1 MAHAKVAPQSLTDD
15 EAEILRSTR
24 PEDQDRRHEIFS
36 SRLAGSPHQ
45 NVLDLF
51 LTGERVSCTQP
62 CLGRRDGERSPYT
75 WLSYREVL
83 QQARCVSHFLTG
95 QLHLRRGAF
104 VAIWSK
110 NRTEWVTL
118 ELGCFMTGLVPVPLY
133 DTLGDEACDYV
144 LKQTGAAVMLCEG
157 RAQAAGLTRLK
168 SGAQIQHLIQLDFA
182 EVANSEVAEG
192 PKVWSWS
199 DVLSTGREL
208 EERLAQAGK
217 QQEQPVGRADLA
229 VLCYTSGTTG
239 PPKGVQITHGN
250 LVAEVLGMHE
260 FLVAHGG
267 QHAPV
272 PHHDDVYLSYLP
284 LAHIFER
291 IMQLFCF
298 MQGMRIGFFR
308 GDIAGLTADMRELQP
323 TVFCTVPR
331 LLNRI
336 YDLAHANVAGSCL
349 KSLIFN
355 LALRKKTEEVDR
367 GVIRNNSMWDSLV
380 FSKVREPTGGRIR
393 LVIVGSAP
401 LAESVMRFARAAFGC
416 PVMEGYGQS
425 EATGGS
431 TCTPPT
437 CVSTGHVGVPL
448 FQNAVML
455 QDVPEMD
462 YFSRDG
468 RGEVCVRGPNV
479 TSGYFAQPD
488 KTAEAIDSAGWLHT
502 GDIGEWLP
510 GGLLRIIDRK
520 KHLFKLAQGEYLAP
534 EKIEQVYATCPTIQ
548 QVYVDGDSLESC
560 ALAVVVPSAEAA
572 QAWAHRHR
580 EDSAGSPEVAMTAAC
595 GSEEFKQAVM
605 QEMLAAGKAAGLK
618 SFEQAK
624 DIVLHPEAFSIENG
638 LLTPTFKAR
647 RPELRKRFGD
657 EFKRMYQKMKTGG

>member
-1 MAHAKVAPQSLTDD
+1 
-15 EAEILRSTR
+15 
-24 PEDQDRRHEIFS
+24 
-36 SRLAGSPHQ
+36 
-45 NVLDLF
+45 
-51 LTGERVSCTQP
+51 
-62 CLGRRDGERSPYT
+62 
-75 WLSYREVL
+75 
-83 QQARCVSHFLTG
+83 
-95 QLHLRRGAF
+95 
-104 VAIWSK
+104 
-110 NRTEWVTL
+110 
-118 ELGCFMTGLVPVPLY
+118 
-133 DTLGDEACDYV
+133 
-144 LKQTGAAVMLCEG
+144 
-157 RAQAAGLTRLK
+157 
-168 SGAQIQHLIQLDFA
+168 
-182 EVANSEVAEG
+182 
-192 PKVWSWS
+192 
-199 DVLSTGREL
+199 
-208 EERLAQAGK
+208 
-217 QQEQPVGRADLA
+217 
-229 VLCYTSGTTG
+229 
-239 PPKGVQITHGN
+239 
-250 LVAEVLGMHE
+250 
-260 FLVAHGG
+260 
-267 QHAPV
+267 
-272 PHHDDVYLSYLP
+272 
-284 LAHIFER
+284 
-291 IMQLFCF
+291 
-298 MQGMRIGFFR
+298 
-308 GDIAGLTADMRELQP
+308 MRELQP

-331 LLNRI
+331 LLNDESTTWRTPTWP
-336 YDLAHANVAGSCL
+336 AAAL

-367 GVIRNNSMWDSLV
+367 AALSATTRMCASPPGAAS
-380 FSKVREPTGGRIR
+380 R

-479 TSGYFAQPD
+479 TSGYFALPD

-534 EKIEQVYATCPTIQ
+534 EKIEQQCMPKRHRP
-548 QVYVDGDSLESC
+548 G
-560 ALAVVVPSAEAA
+560 
-572 QAWAHRHR
+572 AHRHR

-618 SFEQAK
+618 SFEQVPRRHVCKLRDWGAAAFGGDGWSPPSLACSANYRSALDQAK
-624 DIVLHPEAFSIENG
+624 QVDELLAEDASVIGAPAASQLALSLMNAIGAIPNLTAVSGPIVSVGIHPDDQVLTGLSWRFAADSDDSVLVDTHRLPFGARASCEIFHRLLAGIKRHMLSIGFTATVNYLDDWAVATDTEEAAQEALNSIILFELYWQNLGFRHLNTARKHLEKLARKLCWLSQINRLLRPFLRPLFDILSIQNGHRCCHLSLPHPSELRLWSSEFCCADGHRDGMSPRLRQLVAHRILTAVARVLLIIFGSEFSDWTLERILPAASNSCDVPSP
-638 LLTPTFKAR
+638 LSLIVSAIVSRSCLATLTWTGVLVSSVQSSLSATRPRAALAWLSCVAGSASSEEPAVSAVR
-647 RPELRKRFGD
+647 RPLSASHLRLLCSSNRVYVI
-657 EFKRMYQKMKTGG
+657 RCPAL